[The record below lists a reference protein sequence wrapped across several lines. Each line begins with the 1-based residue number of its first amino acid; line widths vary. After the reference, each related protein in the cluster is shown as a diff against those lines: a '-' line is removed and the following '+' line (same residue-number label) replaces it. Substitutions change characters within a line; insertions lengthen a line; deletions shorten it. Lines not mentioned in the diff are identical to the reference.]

1 MTALKRPMG
10 ALRSVVVAFVLALTG
25 GSLMTTPAAA
35 QTQTQTQ
42 SQTQAAAPAVT
53 GVFVILTVKQGVA
66 REQVMA
72 VLPAEIRA
80 TVQLYLGGKIRE
92 WYSRGDGRGVVLL
105 LDTRDVAEAQAIM
118 DGLPLGQA
126 HLMDHDYIP
135 VGPLQP
141 LGLLVANPA
150 ATKGAQ

>member
-25 GSLMTTPAAA
+25 GSLMTIPAAA
-35 QTQTQTQ
+35 QTQTQ

-150 ATKGAQ
+150 ATKGAR

>member
-25 GSLMTTPAAA
+25 GSLMTIPAAA
-35 QTQTQTQ
+35 QTQTQ

-141 LGLLVANPA
+141 LGLLMANPV

>member
-1 MTALKRPMG
+1 
-10 ALRSVVVAFVLALTG
+10 
-25 GSLMTTPAAA
+25 
-35 QTQTQTQ
+35 
-42 SQTQAAAPAVT
+42 
-53 GVFVILTVKQGVA
+53 
-66 REQVMA
+66 MA

>member
-1 MTALKRPMG
+1 MTALTRPTG
-10 ALRSVVVAFVLALTG
+10 ALRSVAVALTLALTG
-25 GSLMTTPAAA
+25 GLLMTQATTAHA
-35 QTQTQTQ
+35 QTQTQAQ
-42 SQTQAAAPAVT
+42 PAAPVVT
-53 GVFVILTVKQGVA
+53 GVLVNLTVKAGIP

-80 TVQLYLGGKIRE
+80 TVQLYLGGKVRE

-105 LDTRDVAEAQAIM
+105 LNAKDVAEAETIM
-118 DGLPLGQA
+118 DALPLGQA

-141 LGLLVANPA
+141 LGLLMGNPA
-150 ATKGAQ
+150 AAKEAK